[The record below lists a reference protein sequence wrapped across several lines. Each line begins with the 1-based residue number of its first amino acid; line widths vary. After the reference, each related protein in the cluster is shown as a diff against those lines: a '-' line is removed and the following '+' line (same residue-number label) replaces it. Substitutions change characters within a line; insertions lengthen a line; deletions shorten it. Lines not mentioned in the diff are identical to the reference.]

1 MFWAIKTHVENLRT
15 LEINQFAR
23 MKIFAKT
30 GLLCDKKLAQRR
42 GGGGVGKGRGSRID
56 QRDKKREVIEERTI
70 FFFSCLPCI
79 PSFTALVSQDRLQ
92 VDDYISVLT

>member
-1 MFWAIKTHVENLRT
+1 MFLAIKTHVENLRT

-42 GGGGVGKGRGSRID
+42 GGGGGGRAESAKVGD
-56 QRDKKREVIEERTI
+56 RE
-70 FFFSCLPCI
+70 
-79 PSFTALVSQDRLQ
+79 
-92 VDDYISVLT
+92 